1 MICLFN
7 MGKEKAQKSSE
18 TVNRDTIRIIVE
30 IKRVNCQGKLYNMYP
45 MYKIKDLTMC
55 EIRNTIT

>member
-1 MICLFN
+1 